1 MMSAMNYI
9 TFALWICLLASG
21 SALAENS
28 MESHGNDTAETGD
41 VRAEHTDT
49 NTEPTTATLTN
60 NATPELPAWIF
71 PAYPPYVSKDKLD
84 PFVSF
89 IKAQE
94 AQAPGIVKK
103 ERKPQTPLESVDIN
117 QLKLIGILKNSATSL
132 AMVEMPDGKGYLIRP
147 GTRVGLYEGMVTAI
161 EQERLVIEENYVDV
175 FGEAKKRTAYLRL
188 RQEKE

>member
-1 MMSAMNYI
+1 MLPAMNYLTI
-9 TFALWICLLASG
+9 ALWICLFVCG
-21 SALAENS
+21 PVLAENS
-28 MESHGNDTAETGD
+28 TEPVGNDAVESGNAPGDTGESTADMT
-41 VRAEHTDT
+41 ANASEH
-49 NTEPTTATLTN
+49 
-60 NATPELPAWIF
+60 NATSELPAWIF
-71 PAYPPYVSKDKLD
+71 PAYSPYVSKDKID

-94 AQAPGIVKK
+94 AVPGIVKK

-117 QLKLIGILKNSATSL
+117 QLKLIGILHQSSVAL

-147 GTRVGLYEGMVTAI
+147 GTRVGLYDGVVTAI
-161 EQERLVIEENYVDV
+161 ENERLVIEEEYVDV